1 MRMGGMDADSRLA
14 IRRERVK
21 GEGRFAEIRL
31 LPCKMEEMKDF
42 FRQ

>member
-1 MRMGGMDADSRLA
+1 MDADSRLA

-21 GEGRFAEIRL
+21 GGGRIAEIRFL
-31 LPCKMEEMKDF
+31 ACKMEEMKDF